1 MLFLVVGLATRS
13 VSVFGQEMRSG
24 SGFIFQP
31 DGYIL
36 TNNHVVSDSTE
47 QIVVLPNGNRV
58 PAKLVATDPK
68 IDLALLKIP
77 GSNFPILPIGE
88 SRKISVLDTVVAMGI
103 PMSGRVVHDVV
114 KAYYDKKMKKPD
126 GTVTAE
132 NKQGLGAGASAATRN
147 RGCGN

>member
-1 MLFLVVGLATRS
+1 MLSSRWDLGSMHGWFHWLFFAVGLATGLLPVAGRE
-13 VSVFGQEMRSG
+13 VKSG
-24 SGFIFQP
+24 SGFIFHP
-31 DGYIL
+31 DGFIL

-88 SRKISVLDTVVAMGI
+88 SRKISVLDTVVAMGF
-103 PMSGRVVHDVV
+103 PMFSTIGYDVS
-114 KAYYDKKMKKPD
+114 AYD
-126 GTVTAE
+126 GKINAVRQSE
-132 NKQGLGAGASAATRN
+132 HV
-147 RGCGN
+147 